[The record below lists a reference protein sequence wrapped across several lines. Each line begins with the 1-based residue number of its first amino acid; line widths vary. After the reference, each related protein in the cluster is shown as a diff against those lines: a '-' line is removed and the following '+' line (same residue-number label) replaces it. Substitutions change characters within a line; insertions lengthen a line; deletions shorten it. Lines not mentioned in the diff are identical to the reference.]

1 MAQLSAPLPF
11 GKYELLRRIGAG
23 GMGEVFLAR
32 KHGAPPGEVIVI
44 KKILP
49 HLSEDQGF
57 VGRFV
62 DEAKVVV
69 LLNHPN
75 ICRTFDMGEVDGQF
89 FMAMEYVEG
98 KTLAKAESRLRE
110 MNYSFPVELALWVCA
125 QTCDG
130 LAQAHRQTDLEG
142 KPLQVVHRDVS
153 PSNIMVTY
161 EGEVK
166 IIDWGAALS
175 TLKEEMTAPRV
186 VIGNLSYM
194 APEHARKQHVDPRAD
209 IFSMGVV
216 LWELLTWQ
224 LIPAD
229 GDPIDR
235 WKRAARPNF
244 QKPSF
249 YRPDL
254 PKEIDAMV
262 TRALATEP
270 RERFPDAGT
279 FRDELMA
286 CLHQRWPQTSA
297 SKLGAFMRAVFQ
309 AEVEAE
315 RAIVAEVVGTSAHG
329 VNMTGTMTGPVTD
342 PFDTSGA
349 PRSDPMPA
357 MLDLTQPGSPALGR
371 ELSDPAARATVPGR
385 PPIDL
390 AEFGAELSLPSKAPI
405 GSTGTRSEL
414 SISTD
419 GGESTAPQARPMQ
432 RTPTNMKR
440 PLPTYVWAAVGVG
453 LGFFLV
459 GLVFVLMK

>member
-1 MAQLSAPLPF
+1 MAQLVAPQPF

-32 KHGAPPGEVIVI
+32 KHGAAPGDVIVI

-75 ICRTFDMGEVDGQF
+75 ICRVFDMGEVEGQF

-130 LAQAHRQTDLEG
+130 LAQAHRQSDLDG

-161 EGEVK
+161 EGAVK
-166 IIDWGAALS
+166 IIDFGAALS

-209 IFSMGVV
+209 VFSMGVV

-229 GDPIDR
+229 GDPIER
-235 WKRAARPNF
+235 WKRAA
-244 QKPSF
+244 
-249 YRPDL
+249 
-254 PKEIDAMV
+254 
-262 TRALATEP
+262 
-270 RERFPDAGT
+270 
-279 FRDELMA
+279 
-286 CLHQRWPQTSA
+286 
-297 SKLGAFMRAVFQ
+297 
-309 AEVEAE
+309 
-315 RAIVAEVVGTSAHG
+315 
-329 VNMTGTMTGPVTD
+329 
-342 PFDTSGA
+342 
-349 PRSDPMPA
+349 
-357 MLDLTQPGSPALGR
+357 
-371 ELSDPAARATVPGR
+371 
-385 PPIDL
+385 
-390 AEFGAELSLPSKAPI
+390 
-405 GSTGTRSEL
+405 
-414 SISTD
+414 
-419 GGESTAPQARPMQ
+419 
-432 RTPTNMKR
+432 
-440 PLPTYVWAAVGVG
+440 
-453 LGFFLV
+453 
-459 GLVFVLMK
+459 

>member
-1 MAQLSAPLPF
+1 MAQLVAPQPF

-75 ICRTFDMGEVDGQF
+75 ICRVFDMGEVEGQF

-130 LAQAHRQTDLEG
+130 LAQAHRQSDLDG
-142 KPLQVVHRDVS
+142 KPLHVVHRDVS

-161 EGEVK
+161 EGAVK
-166 IIDWGAALS
+166 IIDFGAALS

-209 IFSMGVV
+209 VFSMGVV

-229 GDPIDR
+229 GDPIER

-262 TRALATEP
+262 TRALSPEP
-270 RERFPDAGT
+270 RDRFPDAGS
-279 FRDELMA
+279 FRDELMSS
-286 CLHQRWPQTSA
+286 LHQRWPQTSA

-315 RAIVAEVVGTSAHG
+315 RAIVAEVVGTSVHG
-329 VNMTGTMTGPVTD
+329 VNVTGTVTGPVTD
-342 PFDTSGA
+342 PFDTAGA

-357 MLDLTQPGSPALGR
+357 VLDLTQPGSPALGR

-390 AEFGAELSLPSKAPI
+390 AEFGAELSMPPKPI
-405 GSTGTRSEL
+405 GEITGAGASDATVFEP
-414 SISTD
+414 
-419 GGESTAPQARPMQ
+419 TAPQGRPIQ
-432 RTPTNMKR
+432 RTPTNMKK

-459 GLVFVLMK
+459 GLCFVLLK